1 MLEIYMEKVADL
13 LVKGKASLKVRQTK
27 ESGFFVQGLS
37 KAAVSNYNEINSK
50 MEEGTS
56 NRTVAATQMNAT
68 SSRAHTVVT
77 LQYSQIITKDGAKV
91 TRTSEI
97 NLVDLAGSERAEST
111 GALMRP
117 PQPRPRLRPC
127 LRPCCAC

>member
-1 MLEIYMEKVADL
+1 MQVKELIQIVYAAELIHEESWVEETEKYTMSRREAVD
-13 LVKGKASLKVRQTK
+13 KA
-27 ESGFFVQGLS
+27 F
-37 KAAVSNYNEINSK
+37 
-50 MEEGTS
+50 
-56 NRTVAATQMNAT
+56 
-68 SSRAHTVVT
+68 
-77 LQYSQIITKDGAKV
+77 QIITKDGAKV